1 MQWIQN
7 YYAVGNNVFF
17 TALCAVL
24 PVVFLFWA
32 LAIKKIK
39 GYLAIFFTWL
49 ITILVAMFAYR
60 MPATAV
66 LSAAG
71 YGAIQGIFPLC
82 WLVFNAVFLYNLII
96 RSGNFE
102 VIKSSIAS
110 ISTDRR
116 IQAILIGFCFSAFLE
131 GTTAQG
137 APVAIAAAMLI
148 GLGFPVLPAAVVCLV
163 GNTVPVPYG
172 PVGMPT
178 ITMVNTAFSG
188 VPGALLA
195 VTGSV
200 GGVMCIYTLIIP
212 VFMLVVMCGWKAAKE
227 VLPLCLVASISYVV
241 PNFFI
246 TRYMGPELPSLL
258 SPLVSLLFVIFFLK
272 FWKPASV
279 WHFEDEALAADDAQ
293 VKYSAGKILYS
304 WIPFILVTLF
314 MVVWSLPAFKK
325 FSAGLPFKIAIGPW
339 PGLHGVVYRSA
350 PIVKE
355 PALYAANF
363 NFDLFAAVGTA
374 LLFIS
379 IITTL
384 VFGMRGKVSTH
395 PMQHCCSG
403 LSAIVHKIRFS
414 PFAEVFVLTFKQLKF
429 ALLTMILVI
438 SIAHLSNYSGIS
450 FTLGLAFAAT
460 GPLFMVFSPLIGFLG
475 VFLTGSVTSSGALF
489 GNLQRVTAEQL
500 GLNPLITI
508 TASMTGAVM
517 GKLVSPQSIAIGAA
531 ATGLVGREGTILN
544 KTTKYAFILL
554 GIGVVIMLVLA
565 YVFPGYFPAIAEVKK

>member
-1 MQWIQN
+1 MQWIQD
-7 YYAVGNNVFF
+7 YYAVGNNVFL

-24 PVVFLFWA
+24 PIVFLFWA
-32 LAIKKIK
+32 LAIKKMK
-39 GYLAIFFTWL
+39 GYIAIFFAWL
-49 ITILVAMFAYR
+49 LTILVAIIAYR
-60 MPATAV
+60 MPVSAA

-96 RSGNFE
+96 KSGNFE
-102 VIKSSIAS
+102 AIKSSIAS
-110 ISTDRR
+110 ISSDRR

-188 VPGALLA
+188 ISGALLA

-200 GGVMCIYTLIIP
+200 GGVMCIYALIIP
-212 VFMLVVMCGWKAAKE
+212 VFMLVVMCGWKATKE
-227 VLPLCLVASISYVV
+227 VIPVCLVASIAYLV

-258 SPLVSLLFVIFFLK
+258 SPLMSLLVVIVFLK
-272 FWKPASV
+272 FWKPKTV
-279 WHFEDEALAADDAQ
+279 WRFKEDSPAEEDSIA
-293 VKYSAGKILYS
+293 KYSAARISYA

-314 MVVWSLPAFKK
+314 MVVWSFPEFKT
-325 FSAGLPFKIAIGPW
+325 FSAKLPLKIAIGPW
-339 PGLHGVVYRSA
+339 PGLHGIVYRSA

-355 PALYAANF
+355 PAVYAATF
-363 NFDLFAAVGTA
+363 NFDLFAAIGSA
-374 LLFIS
+374 LLIIS
-379 IITTL
+379 VLTIIIFRMKFSDARAVL
-384 VFGMRGKVSTH
+384 VS
-395 PMQHCCSG
+395 
-403 LSAIVHKIRFS
+403 
-414 PFAEVFVLTFKQLKF
+414 TFKQLKF

-460 GPLFMVFSPLIGFLG
+460 GPLFMIFSPLIGFMG

-531 ATGLVGREGTILN
+531 ATGLVGKEGSILN
-544 KTTKYAFILL
+544 KTTKYAFMLL
-554 GIGVVIMLVLA
+554 GIGIVIMLILA
-565 YVFPGYFPAIAEVKK
+565 YLFPGYFPVIVLPKG

>member
-1 MQWIQN
+1 MQWTQN
-7 YYAVGNNVFF
+7 YYAVGNNVFL
-17 TALCAVL
+17 TALCAGIPIL
-24 PVVFLFWA
+24 FLFWA
-32 LAIKKIK
+32 LAIKKMK
-39 GYLAIFFTWL
+39 GYLAIFFAWL
-49 ITILVAMFAYR
+49 VTILVAIIVYR
-60 MPATAV
+60 MPVGTV

-71 YGAIQGIFPLC
+71 FGAMNGLFPLC

-96 RSGNFE
+96 KSGNFE
-102 VIKSSIAS
+102 IIKSSIAS
-110 ISTDRR
+110 ISNDRR

-178 ITMVNTAFSG
+178 ITMVNTAFSSI
-188 VPGALLA
+188 PEALLA

-200 GGVMCIYTLIIP
+200 GGVMCIYAVIIP
-212 VFMLVVMCGWKAAKE
+212 VFMLIIMCGWKDTRE
-227 VLPLCLVASISYVV
+227 IIPLCLIASITYLI

-246 TRYMGPELPSLL
+246 TRYLGPELPSLL
-258 SPLVSLLFVIFFLK
+258 SPLVSLVSVIAFLR
-272 FWKPASV
+272 FWKPKTVWRFEGDAS
-279 WHFEDEALAADDAQ
+279 LASYGHGR
-293 VKYSAGKILYS
+293 YSAGNIAHA
-304 WIPFILVTLF
+304 WTPFILITVF
-314 MVVWSLPAFKK
+314 MVIWSLPAFKT

-339 PGLHGVVYRSA
+339 PGLHGAVLRTA

-355 PALYAANF
+355 PAVYAATF
-363 NFDLFAAVGTA
+363 NFDLFAAIGTA
-374 LLFIS
+374 LLFVS
-379 IITTL
+379 VLTTL
-384 VFGMRGKVSTH
+384 FFGMKSSVFG
-395 PMQHCCSG
+395 
-403 LSAIVHKIRFS
+403 
-414 PFAEVFVLTFKQLKF
+414 EVLAATFKQLKF
-429 ALLTMILVI
+429 ALLTMLLVL

-460 GPLFMVFSPLIGFLG
+460 GSMFMFFSPLIGFMG

-500 GLNPLITI
+500 NLNPLITI
-508 TASMTGAVM
+508 TASMVGAVM

-531 ATGLVGREGTILN
+531 ATGLVGKEGTILN

-554 GIGVVIMLVLA
+554 GIGVIIMLILT
-565 YVFPGYFPAIAEVKK
+565 YLFPGYFAKL

>member
-7 YYAVGNNVFF
+7 YTAVGHNVFL

-24 PVVFLFWA
+24 PILFLFWA
-32 LAIKKIK
+32 LAILKLK
-39 GYLAIFFTWL
+39 GYLAIFFAWL
-49 ITILVAMFAYR
+49 ITILVAVVAYG
-60 MPATAV
+60 MPAGTA
-66 LSAAG
+66 LSAAAF
-71 YGAIQGIFPLC
+71 GAMNGIFPLC

-96 RSGNFE
+96 KSGNFE
-102 VIKSSIAS
+102 IIKSSIAS
-110 ISTDRR
+110 ISDDRR

-148 GLGFPVLPAAVVCLV
+148 GLGFPVLPAAIVCLV

-188 VPGALLA
+188 IPGALLA

-200 GGVMCIYTLIIP
+200 GGVMCIYALIIP
-212 VFMLVVMCGWKAAKE
+212 VFMLIVMCGWKATKE
-227 VLPLCLVASISYVV
+227 VIPVCLIAGITYLI

-246 TRYMGPELPSLL
+246 TRYLGPELPSLL
-258 SPLVSLLFVIFFLK
+258 SPLVSLLFVIFFLR
-272 FWKPASV
+272 FWKPATV
-279 WHFEDEALAADDAQ
+279 WRFEGDTSLETHGEN
-293 VKYSAGKILYS
+293 YGAGKVIYA

-314 MVVWSLPAFKK
+314 MIVWSLPAFKA
-325 FSAGLPFKIAIGPW
+325 FSASMPIKINIGPW
-339 PGLHGVVYRSA
+339 PGLHGVVYRAA
-350 PIVKE
+350 PIVPE
-355 PALYAANF
+355 PAVYAANF
-363 NFDLFAAVGTA
+363 SFDLLAAIGTA
-374 LLFIS
+374 LLIIS
-379 IITTL
+379 VLTTL
-384 VFGMRGKVSTH
+384 IFKMKFST
-395 PMQHCCSG
+395 
-403 LSAIVHKIRFS
+403 
-414 PFAEVFVLTFKQLKF
+414 FAEVLAATFKQLKF
-429 ALLTMILVI
+429 ALLTMILVL

-460 GPLFMVFSPLIGFLG
+460 GRLFMIFSPLIGFLG

-508 TASMTGAVM
+508 TASMVGAVM

-531 ATGLVGREGTILN
+531 ATGLVGKEGSILN
-544 KTTKYAFILL
+544 KTVKYAFILL
-554 GIGVVIMLVLA
+554 GIGIVIMLILA
-565 YVFPGYFPAIAEVKK
+565 YVFPQYFPQVTG

>member
-7 YYAVGNNVFF
+7 YYAVGNNVFL
-17 TALCAVL
+17 TALCAAL
-24 PVVFLFWA
+24 PILFLFWA
-32 LAIKKIK
+32 LAIKKMK
-39 GYLAIFFTWL
+39 GYMAIFLAWL
-49 ITILVAMFAYR
+49 LTIFVAILAYK
-60 MPATAV
+60 MPVGTT

-71 YGAIQGIFPLC
+71 YGAMNGIFPLC

-96 RSGNFE
+96 KSGNFDI
-102 VIKSSIAS
+102 IKSSIAS
-110 ISTDRR
+110 ISNDRR

-148 GLGFPVLPAAVVCLV
+148 GLGFPVLPAAVVCLI

-188 VPGALLA
+188 ISGALLA

-200 GGVMCIYTLIIP
+200 GGVMCIYALIIP
-212 VFMLVVMCGWKAAKE
+212 IFMLVVMCGWKAAKE
-227 VLPLCLVASISYVV
+227 VIPVCLVSGIAYLI

-246 TRYMGPELPSLL
+246 TRYLGPELPSLL
-258 SPLVSLLFVIFFLK
+258 SPLVSLLFVIVFLK
-272 FWKPASV
+272 FWKPRTI
-279 WHFEDEALAADDAQ
+279 WRFENDSSLETGNQA
-293 VKYSAGKILYS
+293 KYSPGNIAYA
-304 WIPFILVTLF
+304 WTPFILVTLF
-314 MVVWSLPAFKK
+314 MVVWSLPSFKT
-325 FSAGLPFKIAIGPW
+325 FSAKLPLKIAIGPW

-350 PIVKE
+350 PIVNE
-355 PALYAANF
+355 PSVYAANF
-363 NFDLFAAVGTA
+363 NFDLFAAIGTA
-374 LLFIS
+374 LLIIS
-379 IITTL
+379 LLTTL
-384 VFGMRGKVSTH
+384 IFKMKSLDFKTVLVS
-395 PMQHCCSG
+395 
-403 LSAIVHKIRFS
+403 
-414 PFAEVFVLTFKQLKF
+414 TFKQLKF
-429 ALLTMILVI
+429 ALITMILVL

-460 GPLFMVFSPLIGFLG
+460 GPLFMIFSPLIGFMG

-508 TASMTGAVM
+508 TASMVGAVM

-531 ATGLVGREGTILN
+531 ATGLVGQEGSILN
-544 KTTKYAFILL
+544 KTVKYAFILL
-554 GIGVVIMLVLA
+554 GIGIVIMLILTYA
-565 YVFPGYFPAIAEVKK
+565 FPLYFPSVTQAAN